1 MAAALCIPVLLYHQ
15 VGERAAPG
23 ATPTAVFRAHL
34 DWLARHGWRSLTLRE
49 FEAAVRGQEPAGAR
63 RFLLTF
69 DDGCADLTDI
79 AGCLEAFG
87 FTGTAFLITGRQ
99 RAGDA
104 AYLAPAAVRS
114 LAARGTLE
122 FQSHTDRHVRVAPG
136 AAGLDALARDLA
148 DSRAWLADA
157 LDCPQ
162 AAVRHLA
169 WPWGACTP
177 AMEALARELGF
188 DWQYL
193 VQSGA
198 VTRAAGTL
206 RLPRLCADGM
216 PLPAFTRWMSLLS
229 SAPGARLAN
238 LTFGTVRR
246 LRHGMAYL

>member
-1 MAAALCIPVLLYHQ
+1 LCIPVLLYHQ

-23 ATPTAVFRAHL
+23 ATPTAVFHAHL
-34 DWLARHGWRSLTLRE
+34 DWLARRGWRSLTLRE
-49 FEAAVRGQEPAGAR
+49 FEAAVRGQEVPGPR

-69 DDGCADLTDI
+69 DDGYADLTHI
-79 AGCLEAFG
+79 AGHMEAFG

-104 AYLAPAAVRS
+104 AYLPPAAVRS

-122 FQSHTDRHVRVAPG
+122 FQSHTDRHVRVAPAG
-136 AAGLDALARDLA
+136 AGLDALARDLA

-157 LDCPQ
+157 LDRPP

-177 AMEALARELGF
+177 AMESLARELGYE
-188 DWQYL
+188 WQYL
-193 VQSGA
+193 VQNGA
-198 VTRAAGTL
+198 VTRARDTL
-206 RLPRLCADGM
+206 CLPRLCADGM
-216 PLPAFTRWMSLLS
+216 PLRVFACWMSLLS

-238 LTFGTVRR
+238 LSFGTVRR

>member
-1 MAAALCIPVLLYHQ
+1 MAAPLCIPVLLYHQ

-49 FEAAVRGQEPAGAR
+49 FETAVSGQEPAGPR

-69 DDGCADLTDI
+69 DDGYADLTHI
-79 AGCLEAFG
+79 AGHLEAFG

-99 RAGDA
+99 RACDA
-104 AYLAPAAVRS
+104 AYLAPDALRS
-114 LAARGTLE
+114 LATRGTLE
-122 FQSHTDRHVRVAPG
+122 FQSHTDRHVRVPPD
-136 AAGLDALARDLA
+136 AAGLDALAHDLA

-157 LDCPQ
+157 LDRPL

-177 AMEALARELGF
+177 AMERLARELGF

-193 VQSGA
+193 VQNGA
-198 VTRAAGTL
+198 VTRARGTL

-216 PLPAFTRWMSLLS
+216 PLPAFARWMSLLS
-229 SAPGARLAN
+229 STAGARLAN
-238 LTFGTVRR
+238 MSFGTVRR